1 MKAIEVLRMID
12 SEQPSPETYGVHL
25 NFGSNHLNGLEP
37 LEINEF
43 MKKYFLGAD
52 GTILLSD
59 YPRLNEC
66 NHLISVY
73 PHIDEDGDLC
83 HYFFNCE
90 DEDELPLFI
99 GKLDNDQLVYIFSL
113 E

>member
-25 NFGSNHLNGLEP
+25 NFGSNLNCSEP

-43 MKKYFLGAD
+43 MKKYFLGTG

-59 YPRLNEC
+59 YPRLYEC

-99 GKLDNDQLVYIFSL
+99 GKLDNNQLVYIYSL